1 MDESPIL
8 QSGSINM
15 FPKQTHAPSE
25 RPLLITEKADQS
37 HVQTEG
43 KRLPQIFP
51 FIPYLI
57 KARRNH
63 RIGLNSGYC

>member
-25 RPLLITEKADQS
+25 RPLLITEKADPN
-37 HVQTEG
+37 HAQTESN
-43 KRLPQIFP
+43 RLPQIFT

-57 KARRNH
+57 KAQRNH
-63 RIGLNSGYC
+63 GIGSNSGYC